1 MRQVRT
7 ASKPPSKR
15 SPKAAGQGVPATLS
29 GLDVVQATTA
39 KNRFGAIL
47 RRARTG
53 EPVVISKRGIPEF
66 VVMEYQRY
74 HSLVHNTRGRDQQ
87 QLDALRDEFDAL
99 YAQMQSSK
107 SRQGVDRLLSASA
120 ESLNQTVAKR
130 ARSRG

>member
-1 MRQVRT
+1 MRQART
-7 ASKPPSKR
+7 APKSPSKR
-15 SPKAAGQGVPATLS
+15 SAKAAGSGLPAALS
-29 GLDVVQATTA
+29 GHMVQATTA

-53 EPVVISKRGIPEF
+53 EPVVISKRGVPEF
-66 VVMEYQRY
+66 VLMEYERY
-74 HSLVHNTRGRDQQ
+74 RSLMHNTRGRDEQR
-87 QLDALRDEFDAL
+87 LDALRDEFDAL

-120 ESLNQTVAKR
+120 ERLNQTTAER